1 VTVAPSAPGRPRP
14 IALGLLAGWGGL
26 LVAGALGG
34 VLGFVAGAAA
44 ARRPRTVLVA
54 AAVALVATAALTVL
68 EQPLTEAGIPRFPV
82 NHPAA
87 ELFAKLAAVLLL
99 AGLAGTFAFERHSDR
114 ARLPRTVRN
123 NSAPERAR
131 ATPRLPIS
139 TIAAI
144 VGAVLLAAFTLWQI
158 GDRRWE
164 GTAPVVAITV
174 LGFAGILAVVER
186 LRSQVSLRLAP
197 MPAAFLGAV
206 RGEHA
211 HMLTGS
217 MWLLAATLVVSLGSF
232 VFWLLV
238 AQRVPAEDLGRATAL
253 FSASMFICYLKSV
266 GLPVAVSRYASDR
279 TESSAT
285 LFAWALLLTTASS
298 LVAVA
303 VFVAL
308 APESIREGLATWRP
322 SFAWLVVFLLVAGQS
337 ISELVDVRL
346 MVLRRWSL
354 VFWRSSLI
362 AVLRLPFLF
371 WVPDTGAAF
380 YVYVVALGGFALTGV
395 AFLVPLAHRD
405 RLRLRPLP
413 TRARRAAQ
421 FAGVNYLGLLA
432 VQAPFF
438 AVPFVV
444 LAQVSAVENA
454 RFYLSWGVMSVVYI
468 SVQMVGQALLVEGGR
483 GGADHR
489 RQAAVALGAGLAIA
503 TAATVMSLGL
513 GPLLADLYGSAY
525 APVATLLPI
534 LVAGTIP
541 FAVTTTVLTT
551 ARIRE
556 HSSLT
561 IAVAAAFAIAVL
573 VPTLLFTASDGALGA
588 AWGWTIGNA
597 IAAVFALFVS
607 RVTARASEVRAPSGA
622 TAPLLAP
629 TPGWER
635 SGRRG

>member
-1 VTVAPSAPGRPRP
+1 
-14 IALGLLAGWGGL
+14 
-26 LVAGALGG
+26 
-34 VLGFVAGAAA
+34 
-44 ARRPRTVLVA
+44 
-54 AAVALVATAALTVL
+54 
-68 EQPLTEAGIPRFPV
+68 
-82 NHPAA
+82 
-87 ELFAKLAAVLLL
+87 
-99 AGLAGTFAFERHSDR
+99 
-114 ARLPRTVRN
+114 
-123 NSAPERAR
+123 
-131 ATPRLPIS
+131 
-139 TIAAI
+139 
-144 VGAVLLAAFTLWQI
+144 
-158 GDRRWE
+158 
-164 GTAPVVAITV
+164 
-174 LGFAGILAVVER
+174 
-186 LRSQVSLRLAP
+186 
-197 MPAAFLGAV
+197 
-206 RGEHA
+206 
-211 HMLTGS
+211 
-217 MWLLAATLVVSLGSF
+217 
-232 VFWLLV
+232 
-238 AQRVPAEDLGRATAL
+238 L

-285 LFAWALLLTTASS
+285 LFAWALLLTAASS
-298 LVAVA
+298 LLAVA

-308 APESIREGLATWRP
+308 APDSIREGLATWRP

-597 IAAVFALFVS
+597 IAAVLALLAS
-607 RVTARASEVRAPSGA
+607 RLAARERVELGRRAPA
-622 TAPLLAP
+622 APLLTS
-629 TPGWER
+629 TPEWQRAER
-635 SGRRG
+635 R